1 MSNFQNKLQLVK
13 YKDFLLIKNNKENI
27 SYFKKIT
34 SRSNVLNL
42 KNSFN
47 LVDSVRTEVSEK
59 LKLYR
64 KKLFLKGLGYKVLVE
79 NNVLSFKLN
88 LSHDLRLEIPSYINR
103 VLVNK
108 TNIVFESYD
117 LVLLG
122 NFIEKIYN
130 FKPKDNYKGKGFS
143 LKSKVVP
150 IKEIKKK

>member
-1 MSNFQNKLQLVK
+1 MSKLQNKLQLVK
-13 YKDFLLIKNNKENI
+13 YKDFLLIKSNKDNI
-27 SYFKKIT
+27 SYFKKIKLT
-34 SRSNVLNL
+34 SDVLSL
-42 KNSFN
+42 KGSSD
-47 LVDSVRTEVSEK
+47 LVNSVRAEVLDK

-79 NNVLSFKLN
+79 NNILSFKLN
-88 LSHDLRLEIPSYINR
+88 LSHDLQLEIPSYITR
-103 VLVNK
+103 VVVNK

-143 LKSKVVP
+143 LQSKVVP
-150 IKEIKKK
+150 LKEIKKK

>member
-1 MSNFQNKLQLVK
+1 MSKFQNKLQLVK
-13 YKDFLLIKNNKENI
+13 YKDFLLIKNNKDNI
-27 SYFKKIT
+27 SYFKKIKPT
-34 SRSNVLNL
+34 SSILSL
-42 KNSFN
+42 EGSSN
-47 LVDSVRTEVSEK
+47 LVNSVRTEVLDK

-88 LSHDLRLEIPSYINR
+88 LSHDLQLEIPSYITR
-103 VLVNK
+103 VVVNK